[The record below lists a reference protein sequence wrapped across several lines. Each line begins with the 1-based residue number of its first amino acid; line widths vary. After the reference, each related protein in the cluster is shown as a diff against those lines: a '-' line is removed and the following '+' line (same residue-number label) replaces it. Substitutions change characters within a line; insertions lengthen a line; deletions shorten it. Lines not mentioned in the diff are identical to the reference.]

1 MTLLRKILTA
11 IVVVPLLVVIVGFA
25 VANRQSVTI
34 SFDPFDQAHPA
45 YAVSLPL
52 FIIIFILI
60 ILGVVVG
67 GIASWLR
74 QGHHRRAS
82 RRLDAEVRG
91 LHNEMHAMRS
101 KSAEPTHEPARPP
114 PPDVPLILPPTP

>member
-1 MTLLRKILTA
+1 MTLFRKILTA
-11 IVVVPLLVVIVGFA
+11 IIVVPLLVVIVGFA

-52 FIIIFILI
+52 FVIIFILVI
-60 ILGVVVG
+60 FGVIVG
-67 GIASWLR
+67 GAASWLR

-82 RRLDAEVRG
+82 RRLDAEVRE
-91 LHNEMHAMRS
+91 LHNEMHAMRR
-101 KSAEPTHEPARPP
+101 KFAEPAREPVRP
-114 PPDVPLILPPTP
+114 PPDVPLILPP